1 MSMIAV
7 ETELVQDLLGR
18 RDALVYAIT
27 AGMTSGE
34 WDEVMRAFDGLLLAL
49 RRLEE
54 SLPSPGPESA

>member
-1 MSMIAV
+1 MTMIAV
-7 ETELVQDLLGR
+7 EAELVLELLGR
-18 RDALVYAIT
+18 RDALVQAIT